1 MPTVFDLEQAAA
13 FCRMEARRHAARDE
27 TWVELTALSHAERLD
42 AIAATLRAEAST
54 VAPCYRCAD
63 VPVGQ

>member
-1 MPTVFDLEQAAA
+1 VNAPAK
-13 FCRMEARRHAARDE
+13 
-27 TWVELTALSHAERLD
+27 ALSHAERLD